1 MSLVPVPE
9 VEITTLIVS
18 PAALVDVAVS
28 TASLKSSLSPIKSL
42 LLVKVT
48 EGTPSLSSILNSTL
62 VPDDAA

>member
-1 MSLVPVPE
+1 MSLVPVPD

-18 PAALVDVAVS
+18 PAVLVDVAVS

-62 VPDDAA
+62 VPEEAA